1 MIAMFEQL
9 PHRQSVTTIF
19 SALETAMFSHTP
31 SPMQGGHGGQG
42 GQGGQWGQG
51 GQESP
56 GGRVAVVQ
64 RCFGRVTH
72 LVALLSGAADTFAA
86 YHRFAKL
93 LTRSTAKIVGN
104 AAAFVERVRREGA
117 GAEAEAGAEVVRLG
131 GALLAEFDG
140 MVRKGV
146 ERVMS
151 CSNRLVRM
159 TLCEFPYAECSLP
172 AAWVYFIASY
182 VPHFP
187 QLTSI
192 LAR

>member
-1 MIAMFEQL
+1 MFEQL

-19 SALETAMFSHTP
+19 GALETAMFSHTP
-31 SPMQGGHGGQG
+31 SPLQGGHGGQG
-42 GQGGQWGQG
+42 
-51 GQESP
+51 SP

-104 AAAFVERVRREGA
+104 AAAFVERVRRGGA
-117 GAEAEAGAEVVRLG
+117 GGGAEAGDEAGAEAGAEVVRLG

-182 VPHFP
+182 VPLPTSHFP
-187 QLTSI
+187 QLESTNWY
-192 LAR
+192 